1 MGRVC
6 MGGTFD
12 ILHIGHKSLLTR
24 ASLEG
29 DEVLIGLTTDKRARA
44 GRESELLNSY
54 KIRKQN
60 LESYLTSEGLLER
73 FTIVPLSN
81 DWGPSVIDKDFD
93 AIVVSEETKK
103 TADKINSI
111 RVSEGKNKLSVIVV
125 PLVLADDGQVLS
137 SSRIRKQEIDVKGK
151 LT

>member
-1 MGRVC
+1 

-12 ILHIGHKSLLTR
+12 ILHVGHKNLLTR

-29 DEVLIGLTTDKRARA
+29 DEVLIGLTTDEKARVS
-44 GRESELLNSY
+44 RESEVLNSY
-54 KIRKQN
+54 EVRKEN
-60 LESYLTSEGLLER
+60 LEYYLNSEGFLEK
-73 FTIVPLSN
+73 FIIVPLSN

-111 RVSEGKNKLSVIVV
+111 RAREGKTKLSVIVV
-125 PLVLADDGQVLS
+125 PLVLADDGQLIS
-137 SSRIRKQEIDVKGK
+137 SSRIRKQEIDSKGK

>member
-1 MGRVC
+1 

-12 ILHIGHKSLLTR
+12 ILHVGHKNLLAR

-29 DEVLIGLTTDKRARA
+29 DEVLVGLTTDEKARVS
-44 GRESELLNSY
+44 RESEVLNSY
-54 KIRKQN
+54 EVRKEN
-60 LESYLTSEGLLER
+60 LESYLNSEGFLEK
-73 FTIVPLSN
+73 FIIVPLNN

-103 TADKINSI
+103 TAEKINSV
-111 RVSEGKNKLSVIVV
+111 RVSEGKKALAIVVV
-125 PLVLADDGQVLS
+125 PLVLADDGQVIS
-137 SSRIRKQEIDVKGK
+137 SSRIRKQDIDVEGK

>member
-1 MGRVC
+1 

-12 ILHIGHKSLLTR
+12 ILHVGHKNLLAR

-29 DEVLIGLTTDKRARA
+29 DEVLVGLTTDEKARVS
-44 GRESELLNSY
+44 RESEVLNSY
-54 KIRKQN
+54 EVRKEN
-60 LESYLTSEGLLER
+60 LESYLNSEGFLEK
-73 FTIVPLSN
+73 FIIVPLNN

-111 RVSEGKNKLSVIVV
+111 RASEGKNQLSVIVV
-125 PLVLADDGQVLS
+125 PLVLADDGQLIS
-137 SSRIRKQEIDVKGK
+137 SSRIRKQEIDSKGK

>member
-1 MGRVC
+1 

-12 ILHIGHKSLLTR
+12 ILHVGHKNLLAR

-29 DEVLIGLTTDKRARA
+29 DEVLVGLTTDEKARVS
-44 GRESELLNSY
+44 RESEVLNSY
-54 KIRKQN
+54 EVRKEN
-60 LESYLTSEGLLER
+60 LESYLNSEGFLEK
-73 FTIVPLSN
+73 FIIVPLNN
-81 DWGPSVIDKDFD
+81 DWGPSIIDKDFD

-111 RVSEGKNKLSVIVV
+111 RASEGKNQLSVIVV
-125 PLVLADDGQVLS
+125 PLVLADDGQLIS
-137 SSRIRKQEIDVKGK
+137 SSRIRKQEIDSKGK